1 MAKPRSTTGKPA
13 GKPADIPQPHKAR
26 THTPPAPKPLAERLQ
41 IKPGMDVLIARA
53 PFDVIPLLGPLPD
66 GARARSL
73 KTLSSRSRADCVLL
87 FVEDQ
92 AAIEAHAPRAI
103 AAVRPGGMLWIAYP
117 KQTGAIAT
125 DINRDRGWDV
135 VSAAGWEGVRQV
147 AIDETWSGLRF
158 RPLAEIG
165 QPTRRSG

>member
-1 MAKPRSTTGKPA
+1 MAKPRSTTSKPA
-13 GKPADIPQPHKAR
+13 EIPRPHKPR
-26 THTPPAPKPLAERLQ
+26 TSTPPAPKPLAERLQ
-41 IKPGMDVLIARA
+41 IKPEMDVLIARA
-53 PFDVIPLLGPLPD
+53 PFDLLPLLGPLPA

-73 KTLSSRSRADCVLL
+73 KTFSPRSRADCVLL
-87 FVEDQ
+87 FVENR

-125 DINRDRGWDV
+125 DINRDRGWDS
-135 VSAAGWEGVRQV
+135 VSAAGWAGVRQV
-147 AIDETWSGLRF
+147 VIDETWLALRF

-165 QPTRRSG
+165 QPPRHSR